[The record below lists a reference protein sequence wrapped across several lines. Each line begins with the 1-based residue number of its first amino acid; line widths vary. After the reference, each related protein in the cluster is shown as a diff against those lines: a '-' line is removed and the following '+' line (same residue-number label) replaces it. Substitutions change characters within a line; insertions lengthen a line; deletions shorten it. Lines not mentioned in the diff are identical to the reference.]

1 MQIKYIILTFAI
13 LLFQLAAFAFTV
25 DDVYKDYLSDDC
37 EAALIKAKKLKEND
51 DVLYI
56 LGLVYLKIGNYSQAR
71 DYFQRLQNNFPRSE
85 FYQQSLLK
93 FADSYFMEDNFQKA
107 KTFYEQIIQKYPS
120 CNYKSMLY
128 LRLAQIAN
136 KEGNWEEKKK
146 YTNLIKEKHPQCSEV
161 RFIDSLDVSCDFFT
175 VQIGAFS
182 NKKNANALK
191 NELSQRYDVYVI
203 EDKREELTLY
213 KVRVGKLKERKE
225 AERLSIKLLKEG
237 YPARIYP

>member
-13 LLFQLAAFAFTV
+13 LLFQSAAFAFTV

-37 EAALIKAKKLKEND
+37 ESALIKAKKLKEDD

-56 LGLVYLKIGNYSQAR
+56 LGLVYLKIGNYPQAR

-93 FADSYFMEDNFQKA
+93 FADSYFMEENFQKA
-107 KTFYEQIIQKYPS
+107 KTLYEQIIQKYPS

-161 RFIDSLDVSCDFFT
+161 RFIDTLDSGCDFFT

-182 NKKNANALK
+182 SKKNAYALMK
-191 NELSQRYDVYVI
+191 EISQEYEAYI
-203 EDKREELTLY
+203 AEDARDGLTLY
-213 KVRVGKLKERKE
+213 KVRIGKFKERKE
-225 AERLSIKLLKEG
+225 ATRLSIKLLKKG